1 MEKEI
6 LLYQSLINDLKALIE
21 EGRNS
26 AYAATNKVIIET
38 YWNIGRRIV
47 EEEQDGEERA
57 AYKKQLINTIAEE
70 LTKEYGK
77 SYSSRNLYYYRKFY
91 QYFPDREILNTRVQ
105 NLNWSHFRTLL
116 RVPDE
121 DARIWYM
128 NEASKEGWSSRTLDR
143 NISTQYYYR
152 LLQSPKREAVISEM
166 KRNTQRSHEKQ
177 YELIKSPVVA
187 EFLGFKNEDTYL
199 ETDEDI
205 ARYSVLHDN
214 DACLCRNI

>member
-21 EGRNS
+21 DGRNS

-47 EEEQDGEERA
+47 EEEQDGEQRA

-143 NISTQYYYR
+143 NISIRMQWIP
-152 LLQSPKREAVISEM
+152 LMNDPA
-166 KRNTQRSHEKQ
+166 
-177 YELIKSPVVA
+177 A
-187 EFLGFKNEDTYL
+187 E
-199 ETDEDI
+199 
-205 ARYSVLHDN
+205 
-214 DACLCRNI
+214 